1 MPTVGSDHLPLY
13 CKFFIDKINDDQED
27 LVEHLEKDDHEEVSE
42 MIEEGKAEESDRETV
57 VTE

>member
-1 MPTVGSDHLPLY
+1 MY

-27 LVEHLEKDDHEEVSE
+27 LVEHLEKDDREEVSE